1 MISLVNKTFFVTGLG
16 SGIGYETGKLIK
28 SLGGNLTGTIENEDQ
43 KKDILP
49 LTEDIFLLNLN
60 DSEKLQSAIQ
70 AAAKKYQGLDGLVG
84 AAGIIKLKTFDA
96 TTSQELDQTLDV
108 NLKAN
113 FKLAQFANSSL
124 KSGASLIFISS
135 QIGLVGHDNA
145 AAYAASKAGLL
156 GMSKSLA
163 IEYGKKNIKINCIS
177 PGFIK
182 SEMTDKIADNFKK
195 SLQEKISLDR
205 FGEPEDVANAV
216 VFLCSRL
223 SDYITGE
230 TIHVNGGMY
239 FSWHYNINIY

>member
-145 AAYAASKAGLL
+145 AAYAASKAGLN
-156 GMSKSLA
+156 GFAKSIALELA
-163 IEYGKKNIKINCIS
+163 NRNIRVNTVA
-177 PGFIK
+177 PGPIVTPMTEAARSDQKRYEEIK
-182 SEMTDKIADNFKK
+182 SKIP
-195 SLQEKISLDR
+195 LGR
-205 FGEPEDVANAV
+205 FGEAKEVAQV
-216 VFLCSRL
+216 IGFLL
-223 SDYITGE
+223 SDSASFITGQV
-230 TIHVNGGMY
+230 IVVDGG
-239 FSWHYNINIY
+239 FTAN

>member
-49 LTEDIFLLNLN
+49 LTEDIFLLDLN

-145 AAYAASKAGLL
+145 AAYAASKAGLNGFAKSYPISFKVSLTMDSKL
-156 GMSKSLA
+156 GFVC
-163 IEYGKKNIKINCIS
+163 EVIS
-177 PGFIK
+177 PARTTK
-182 SEMTDKIADNFKK
+182 SVLTNVSAATREFLSPFK
-195 SLQEKISLDR
+195 R
-205 FGEPEDVANAV
+205 V
-216 VFLCSRL
+216 SRTA
-223 SDYITGE
+223 SDI
-230 TIHVNGGMY
+230 
-239 FSWHYNINIY
+239 

>member
-49 LTEDIFLLNLN
+49 LTEDIFLLDLN
-60 DSEKLQSAIQ
+60 DSEKLQSGIQ
-70 AAAKKYQGLDGLVG
+70 AAARKYQGLDGLVG

-113 FKLAQFANSSL
+113 FKLAQFANSFL
-124 KSGASLIFISS
+124 KSGASLIFVSS

-145 AAYAASKAGLL
+145 AAYAASKAGLN
-156 GMSKSLA
+156 GFAKSIALELA
-163 IEYGKKNIKINCIS
+163 NRNIRVNTVA
-177 PGFIK
+177 PGPIVTPMTEAARSDQNRYEEIK
-182 SEMTDKIADNFKK
+182 SKIP
-195 SLQEKISLDR
+195 LGR
-205 FGEPEDVANAV
+205 FGEAKEVAQV
-216 VFLCSRL
+216 IGFLL
-223 SDYITGE
+223 SDSASFVTGQV
-230 TIHVNGGMY
+230 IVVDGG
-239 FSWHYNINIY
+239 FTAN

>member
-70 AAAKKYQGLDGLVG
+70 AAARKYQGLDGLVG

-145 AAYAASKAGLL
+145 AAYAASKAGLN
-156 GMSKSLA
+156 GFAKSIALELA
-163 IEYGKKNIKINCIS
+163 NRNIRVNTVA
-177 PGFIK
+177 PGPIVTQMTEAARSDQNRYEEIK
-182 SEMTDKIADNFKK
+182 SKIP
-195 SLQEKISLDR
+195 LGR
-205 FGEPEDVANAV
+205 FGEAKEVAQV
-216 VFLCSRL
+216 IGFLL
-223 SDYITGE
+223 SDSASFITGQV
-230 TIHVNGGMY
+230 IVVDGG
-239 FSWHYNINIY
+239 FTAN

>member
-49 LTEDIFLLNLN
+49 LTEDIFLLNLT

-113 FKLAQFANSSL
+113 FKLAQFANSFFILSL
-124 KSGASLIFISS
+124 TL
-135 QIGLVGHDNA
+135 
-145 AAYAASKAGLL
+145 
-156 GMSKSLA
+156 
-163 IEYGKKNIKINCIS
+163 
-177 PGFIK
+177 
-182 SEMTDKIADNFKK
+182 
-195 SLQEKISLDR
+195 
-205 FGEPEDVANAV
+205 
-216 VFLCSRL
+216 
-223 SDYITGE
+223 
-230 TIHVNGGMY
+230 
-239 FSWHYNINIY
+239 

>member
-49 LTEDIFLLNLN
+49 LTEDIFLLDLN

-145 AAYAASKAGLL
+145 AAYAASKAGLN
-156 GMSKSLA
+156 GFAKSIALELA
-163 IEYGKKNIKINCIS
+163 NRNIRVNTVA
-177 PGFIK
+177 PGPIVTRMTEAARSDHNRYEEIK
-182 SEMTDKIADNFKK
+182 SKIP
-195 SLQEKISLDR
+195 LGR
-205 FGEPEDVANAV
+205 FGEAKEVAQV
-216 VFLCSRL
+216 IGFLL
-223 SDYITGE
+223 SDSASFVTGQV
-230 TIHVNGGMY
+230 IVVDGG
-239 FSWHYNINIY
+239 FTAN

>member
-49 LTEDIFLLNLN
+49 LTEDIFLLDLN

-70 AAAKKYQGLDGLVG
+70 AAARKYQGLDGLVG

-145 AAYAASKAGLL
+145 AAYAASKAGLN
-156 GMSKSLA
+156 GFAKSIALELA
-163 IEYGKKNIKINCIS
+163 NRNIRVNTVA
-177 PGFIK
+177 PGPIVTQMTEAARSDQNRYEEIK
-182 SEMTDKIADNFKK
+182 SKIP
-195 SLQEKISLDR
+195 LGR
-205 FGEPEDVANAV
+205 FGEAKEVAQV
-216 VFLCSRL
+216 IGFLL
-223 SDYITGE
+223 SDSASFITGQV
-230 TIHVNGGMY
+230 IVVDGG
-239 FSWHYNINIY
+239 FTAN